1 MVLTWIP
8 EGRGGVG
15 AQSVLEI
22 QMEWEGGGGQKYAF
36 CRGGVDFFWNN
47 TMRVIFD
54 SNRTETKLAL
64 KINCT

>member
-22 QMEWEGGGGQKYAF
+22 QMEWEGGGGKNMPSV
-36 CRGGVDFFWNN
+36 GGGGFFL
-47 TMRVIFD
+47 
-54 SNRTETKLAL
+54 E
-64 KINCT
+64 